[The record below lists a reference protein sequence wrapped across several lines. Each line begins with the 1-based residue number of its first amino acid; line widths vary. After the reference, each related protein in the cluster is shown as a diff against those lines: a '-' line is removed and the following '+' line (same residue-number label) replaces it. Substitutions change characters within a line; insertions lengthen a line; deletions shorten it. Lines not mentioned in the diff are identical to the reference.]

1 MNSIITIIIAS
12 HLNLNLNLDL
22 DLDLSFNSNHLYI
35 NSDPHADSA
44 EIV

>member
-12 HLNLNLNLDL
+12 HLNLNLNL